1 MDSDIGEGNDRRPA
15 TLDEVD
21 RRIVAALQV
30 SGRAPFGLVGRVLG
44 EHERTVARRVQ
55 RLVDAGVLRF
65 TVFLDELRCGIGQPT
80 HLKVLV
86 EPRTVGRVATALA
99 SRADIRSVV
108 AATGEADLV
117 CELVA
122 PSRAALHTI
131 LAEEIPAIS
140 GVRDTRTLVTLRHFR
155 TVAEWRANLL
165 SEEAVCALGGTA
177 QRPRHGQERMR
188 LSDTDLRLVTLLAE
202 DGRLS
207 YVALAEALA
216 VSPAT
221 AQRWVKQLVGQG
233 PVAIRAEIE
242 PALLGYDIEAVL
254 WMSVRASALDHV
266 GNTLAE
272 HPAVRYCGAALGG
285 CDLVA
290 HVALARAD
298 DLYTFIIETL
308 GGLPDITEVDMS
320 LVTHAYKRGFVVKN
334 SSTSAPT

>member
-1 MDSDIGEGNDRRPA
+1 MNECDS
-15 TLDEVD
+15 LDGLD

-30 SGRAPFGLVGRVLG
+30 SGRAPFDLVGRVLG
-44 EHERTVARRVQ
+44 EHKRTVARRVQ
-55 RLVDAGVLRF
+55 RLVDAGMLRF

-86 EPRTVGRVATALA
+86 EPGMAHHVATALA
-99 SRADIRSVV
+99 ARADIRSVV

-122 PSRAALHTI
+122 PSRAGLHPI
-131 LAEEIPAIS
+131 LAEEIPAIP

-155 TVAEWRANLL
+155 TVAEWRAGLL
-165 SEEAVCALGGTA
+165 STDEVYALGGTV
-177 QRPRHGQERMR
+177 QHPRHGQERTK
-188 LSDTDLRLVTLLAE
+188 LTDTDTRVAALLAE

-207 YVALAEALA
+207 YVALGQALG

-221 AQRWVKQLVGQG
+221 AQRWVTRLVGHG

-242 PALLGYDIEAVL
+242 PSLLGYDIEAVL
-254 WMSVRASALDHV
+254 WMSVRPAAIDTV

-285 CDLVA
+285 CDLVV
-290 HVALARAD
+290 HVVLPRAD
-298 DLYTFIIETL
+298 ELYSFIIETL
-308 GGLPDITEVDMS
+308 GGLADVTDVDMS
-320 LVTHAYKRGFVVKN
+320 LVTHAYKRGFIRK
-334 SSTSAPT
+334 TDDKTATG